1 MSNFLVTV
9 KLLLTNK
16 IQLVFGE
23 LLVMFEINFPLL
35 KDVVLDIFEIRLKK
49 KGFLVQTGI
58 LAIGN

>member
-1 MSNFLVTV
+1 
-9 KLLLTNK
+9 
-16 IQLVFGE
+16 
-23 LLVMFEINFPLL
+23 MFEINFPLL